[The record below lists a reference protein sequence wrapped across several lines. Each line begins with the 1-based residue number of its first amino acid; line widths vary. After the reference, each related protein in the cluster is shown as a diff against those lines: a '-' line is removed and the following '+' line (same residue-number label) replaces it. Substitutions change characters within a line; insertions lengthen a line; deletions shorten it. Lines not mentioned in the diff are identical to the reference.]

1 MLKIGKHIPTSEAHG
16 EFTGLALF
24 SAKGWKLLRDVYE
37 SAKAQYR
44 SQRFQ
49 EAPTLDKASLTDML
63 QELINRGHAVT
74 CVQVSSGWMEI
85 HSFEDYKLACRLV
98 AR

>member
-1 MLKIGKHIPTSEAHG
+1 
-16 EFTGLALF
+16 
-24 SAKGWKLLRDVYE
+24 VYE

-44 SQRFQ
+44 SQPFQ

-63 QELINRGHAVT
+63 QELINRDHAVT